1 MRLITDILREIRR
14 GRAVDQASRALAEVV
29 KAVDETN
36 KPGSVTIT
44 LTVKPE
50 KGGGSQKTII
60 AAVKL
65 KKPEGDIPEAV
76 FFSDPDGDLHRSDP
90 AQSEMF
96 SEAPKAQPSGDIN
109 NLGRGPTAVAARA
122 G

>member
-1 MRLITDILREIRR
+1 MRPFTDVLRDIRR
-14 GRAVDQASRALAEVV
+14 GRAVDQATRLLGEVV
-29 KAVDETN
+29 RAVDETG
-36 KPGSVTIT
+36 KPGSVTLT

-60 AAVKL
+60 AAVKA

-76 FFSDPDGDLHRSDP
+76 FFSDPEGDLHRTDP
-90 AQSEMF
+90 AQQEMF
-96 SEAPKAQPSGDIN
+96 SEAGKGTPAGSSGA
-109 NLGRGPTAVAARA
+109 PTMHAHA

>member
-14 GRAVDQASRALAEVV
+14 GRAVDQATRLLADVV
-29 KAVDETN
+29 RAVDETG

-50 KGGGSQKTII
+50 KGGGSQKTIL
-60 AAVKL
+60 AAIKA

-76 FFSDPDGDLHRSDP
+76 FFSDPEGDLHRSDP
-90 AQSEMF
+90 TQQEMF
-96 SEAPKAQPSGDIN
+96 SEAGGGASLPGT
-109 NLGRGPTAVAARA
+109 GPTMHALRA

>member
-1 MRLITDILREIRR
+1 MRLITDVLREIRR
-14 GRAVDQASRALAEVV
+14 GRAVDQASRLLAEVV
-29 KAVDETN
+29 RAVDETN

-60 AAVKL
+60 AAVKA

-76 FFSDPDGDLHRSDP
+76 FFSDPDGDLHRQDP

-96 SEAPKAQPSGDIN
+96 QEAPAPRPSGDIDK
-109 NLGRGPTAVAARA
+109 LGRGPTAIAARA

>member
-1 MRLITDILREIRR
+1 MRLITDILREIRK
-14 GRAVDQASRALAEVV
+14 GRCVDQATRLLAEVV
-29 KAVDETN
+29 RAVDETN
-36 KPGSVTIT
+36 KPGQVTIT

-60 AAVKL
+60 AAVKA

-90 AQSEMF
+90 SQSEMTF
-96 SEAPKAQPSGDIN
+96 QEAPKPRDGNIN
-109 NLGRGPTAVAARA
+109 DLGRGPTAVASRA